1 MGRLNDLEVLA
12 EVLRHRKVS
21 IQPPTVML
29 ADQLQQGGEATQLQF
44 GKRLSRMVPPLPGEL
59 CNRTARNLN
68 SVLKAKKGN
77 RFDFT

>member
-29 ADQLQQGGEATQLQF
+29 ADQFQQGGEATQFQF
-44 GKRLSRMVPPLPGEL
+44 GKHLSRMVSP
-59 CNRTARNLN
+59 
-68 SVLKAKKGN
+68 
-77 RFDFT
+77 FTGGTVQQNGSQSKFSIESKDQ